1 MPPLLPA
8 LLLLLLL
15 QGTSSDR
22 PPLARGGPAS
32 KSRTCA
38 PTKQSGE
45 TDEYEPL
52 LLVQSAPT
60 LPWTSFSSSGA
71 WACGC
76 SWHLFAGVA
85 ILLLP
90 KKKGSLRAPKIEYKY
105 YDPSGCAADAHDAA
119 GSDSD
124 SDRPPPVPVPA
135 ASSLSSRFAHAAGC
149 DGAEEAAP
157 SRRKTMQAAA
167 AAKMAARMVA
177 ATTPWA
183 GRVQETEEED
193 GMSVRCDAMR

>member
-1 MPPLLPA
+1 M
-8 LLLLLLL
+8 
-15 QGTSSDR
+15 
-22 PPLARGGPAS
+22 
-32 KSRTCA
+32 
-38 PTKQSGE
+38 
-45 TDEYEPL
+45 
-52 LLVQSAPT
+52 
-60 LPWTSFSSSGA
+60 
-71 WACGC
+71 
-76 SWHLFAGVA
+76 
-85 ILLLP
+85 LLP
-90 KKKGSLRAPKIEYKY
+90 KKKDSLRAPRIEYKY

-119 GSDSD
+119 ESDSD
-124 SDRPPPVPVPA
+124 SDRPPPVPVPAAA

-157 SRRKTMQAAA
+157 SRRKTMQAA